1 MLSMS
6 FVYLY
11 KRLLMCPRIYDI
23 ACKIS
28 RHLEVRGKGNFD
40 CSLDLVVYDNSI
52 GITIEDNYISQTF
65 LIDTFANY
73 ITIFHGFLSTY

>member
-1 MLSMS
+1 MLSTP

-28 RHLEVRGKGNFD
+28 CHLEVRGKGNFNY
-40 CSLDLVVYDNSI
+40 CLDLVVYDDSI
-52 GITIEDNYISQTF
+52 GITIENSCITWTF
-65 LIDTFANY
+65 LIDIFADY
-73 ITIFHGFLSTY
+73 ITIFHSLPYKY